1 MTTPAP
7 ATLAALQAARL
18 FITGEAMPTKDEV
31 LALIDAAMP
40 TLRTVS
46 QLQKAR
52 VTAIRECNAYLGH
65 ATGVLL
71 AGNIECIVI
80 TATREDAQA
89 FMDQNSTT
97 PGDARFSTPVAMV
110 QRKDVVII
118 EPEDTP

>member
-1 MTTPAP
+1 MSHATTVIDGHTVTITGPDATMLAARLAP
-7 ATLAALQAARL
+7 ATAPARL
-18 FITGEAMPTKDEV
+18 
-31 LALIDAAMP
+31 
-40 TLRTVS
+40 VS
-46 QLQKAR
+46 ALQKAR
-52 VTAIRECNAYLGH
+52 VRPCHEHLINAYIGH

-71 AGNIECIVI
+71 SGGIECIVI

-89 FMDQNSTT
+89 FMDHNNTT